1 MRVLWLA
8 CLVFIIYNCRTSFKE
23 VCSIIIDDLAT
34 IANSDLISGAA
45 NISQF
50 INVYQA
56 TKGATSSQLN
66 TELIKQNQHIENKLD
81 EQTNMLLE
89 KLLSE
94 LKIIEEQNIEIIKL
108 LGGGIN
114 DS

>member
-1 MRVLWLA
+1 M
-8 CLVFIIYNCRTSFKE
+8 IIN
-23 VCSIIIDDLAT
+23 DLAT

-94 LKIIEEQNIEIIKL
+94 LRIIEEQNIKIIKL
-108 LGGGIN
+108 LGGGVK
-114 DS
+114 

>member
-1 MRVLWLA
+1 M
-8 CLVFIIYNCRTSFKE
+8 IIN
-23 VCSIIIDDLAT
+23 DLAT

-81 EQTNMLLE
+81 
-89 KLLSE
+89 
-94 LKIIEEQNIEIIKL
+94 
-108 LGGGIN
+108 
-114 DS
+114 

>member
-1 MRVLWLA
+1 MWVLWLA
-8 CLVFIIYNCRTSFKE
+8 YLVLLFIIIRLFKGDG
-23 VCSIIIDDLAT
+23 CTIINNLAT
-34 IANSDLISGAA
+34 IANSDLVSGAA

-56 TKGATSSQLN
+56 TKGATSAQLN

-81 EQTNMLLE
+81 EQTNTLLE
-89 KLLSE
+89 NLLSE
-94 LKIIEEQNIEIIKL
+94 LRIIQKQNIEIIKL
-108 LGGGIN
+108 LGGVWN